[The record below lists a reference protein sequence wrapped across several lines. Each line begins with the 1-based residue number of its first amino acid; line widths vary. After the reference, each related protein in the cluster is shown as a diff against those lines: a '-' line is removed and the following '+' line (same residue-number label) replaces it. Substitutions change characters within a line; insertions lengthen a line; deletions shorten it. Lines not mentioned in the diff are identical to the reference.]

1 MAPKSVPLISSQKEM
16 WESNQPERCSL
27 DGQELTR
34 VWEGTDCAGETRE
47 AKLQRPTNI
56 FFGEQQ
62 VNLTKE
68 EQ

>member
-16 WESNQPERCSL
+16 QESNQPMRCSL
-27 DGQELTR
+27 DGKELTR
-34 VWEGTDCAGETRE
+34 VWEGTDCAGKTRK
-47 AKLQRPTNI
+47 AKLQRPTDI

-62 VNLTKE
+62 VTLAKE

>member
-1 MAPKSVPLISSQKEM
+1 MAPKYVPLISSQKEM
-16 WESNQPERCSL
+16 RESDQPGRCSL

-47 AKLQRPTNI
+47 AKLQWPTNI

-62 VNLTKE
+62 VTLAKE